1 MLYNCYS
8 YYQQLENKKI
18 KLKSEDKWILSRLNS
33 TIKSVSENLENF
45 KLEKPFELIYD
56 FVVNDFSRGY
66 IKMTRD
72 REDTKEIVGEVLEK
86 ISLMIAP
93 FAPYISEYIYQEFST
108 DSVHLSSWPKVEEK
122 KINVDLENEFKVL
135 FGVIEKGLAERDKLQ
150 IGLKWPLAS
159 ANIKCPIKLNLDS
172 KEILMNQ
179 LNIKSIIE
187 RVNKSN
193 SEISVKFDDKITPE
207 LEAEGYAR
215 ELSRAIQAFRKDLG
229 LEKKNKIETII
240 IVDENFKNILEK
252 EKVFLKERTN
262 SEKFQIV
269 TTIKE
274 TFKNNIDFKIKDKR
288 GQISIEIK

>member
-1 MLYNCYS
+1 
-8 YYQQLENKKI
+8 
-18 KLKSEDKWILSRLNS
+18 
-33 TIKSVSENLENF
+33 
-45 KLEKPFELIYD
+45 
-56 FVVNDFSRGY
+56 
-66 IKMTRD
+66 
-72 REDTKEIVGEVLEK
+72 
-86 ISLMIAP
+86 
-93 FAPYISEYIYQEFST
+93 
-108 DSVHLSSWPKVEEK
+108 VEEK